1 MVYIMYIKR
10 KEEGKKIEEE
20 ERKRSPMD
28 LIRRPRIGAAN
39 DVNKYC

>member
-1 MVYIMYIKR
+1 MYIKR
-10 KEEGKKIEEE
+10 KEEGKKTEEEE

>member
-1 MVYIMYIKR
+1 MGLYYVIKKR
-10 KEEGKKIEEE
+10 Q

-28 LIRRPRIGAAN
+28 LISRPRIGAAN